1 MVSGGG
7 EDDRTQWLK
16 ITCVNFNYIS
26 FTKKCRKCFKVFVAL
41 LNKITLINHASLS
54 KKRSYFIFRYVLKR
68 N

>member
-26 FTKKCRKCFKVFVAL
+26 FTKNVAIAPKFFVSL
-41 LNKITLINHASLS
+41 LNK
-54 KKRSYFIFRYVLKR
+54 
-68 N
+68 